1 MRKMPYRLLILLLIL
16 LTAISACGLN
26 PKGSGGGPLSNLG
39 FAGTAECLLSGC
51 HDSLEAASG
60 SYAGFTPDTTWAL
73 GSHGNINAVPDSVTG
88 TATGCDSCHDP
99 AGDITDAAYLF
110 TTTVASNGI
119 SGTVLSAIGL
129 TVRPMVGCEG
139 CHGTGTEHYAY
150 LDTTT
155 FGFSVGD
162 HGIPFDSTVSPV
174 FDHLFHA
181 SSCGPCHSPDEHAG
195 AATTNILANQ
205 YPEWFGGDGPGIILQ
220 DGHADS
226 FIVETA
232 NQGDMVD
239 SVRGTAC
246 AACHTPEGFVRI
258 FAWSESLPQSTID
271 RIVAET
277 GNADLT
283 DPDGQPGS
291 SAFGQV
297 TCTSCHSSHEPGN
310 KVRYPFSKADICI
323 QCHNV
328 RALQAADGSGIT
340 GTGTL
345 EIPRH
350 PQKEIFEGVQ
360 NANNDSL
367 RGVESL
373 SSFLPSYTTADSSH
387 ASTATINIPDGC
399 AGCHYTVVNDTDL
412 DQFPQKATTGHEF
425 RPRLETCLIIGCHP
439 GGSNLLIIESGN
451 VVSFTYDPD
460 TVEAFDFSSVLFSG
474 TTYPAFF
481 SDNDYDGDTVVESF
495 QDEITGMLSE
505 LKVKIQDAGGDFDA
519 SQGLFDLTLM
529 ASDSN
534 TIRAAAYNYDYVVE
548 DGSLGMHN
556 PLYVVNLLAASIS
569 VLP

>member
-1 MRKMPYRLLILLLIL
+1 MRKMPYRLLTVLLIL
-16 LTAISACGLN
+16 FIAISACGYN
-26 PKGSGGGPLSNLG
+26 PKGSGGGPQSDLG
-39 FAGTAECLLSGC
+39 FTGTAECLLSGC
-51 HDSLEAASG
+51 HDTLEAYAG
-60 SYAGFTPDTTWAL
+60 SYTGFIPDTTWAL
-73 GSHGNINAVPDSVTG
+73 GGHGNLNAVPDSVTG

-99 AGDITDAAYLF
+99 VGDIADAAYLF
-110 TTTVASNGI
+110 TTPSPSNGI

-139 CHGTGTEHYAY
+139 CHGSGTEHYAY
-150 LDTTT
+150 QDTT
-155 FGFSVGD
+155 GFSVGS
-162 HGIPFDSTVSPV
+162 HGIPLDSTVSPIFGKL
-174 FDHLFHA
+174 FDA
-181 SSCGPCHSPDEHAG
+181 SSCGPCHTPDEHAG

-205 YPEWFGGDGPGIILQ
+205 YQEWFGGDGPGIILQ

-239 SVRGTAC
+239 SVRGTPC

-258 FAWSESLPQSTID
+258 FAWNESLPQSTID

-277 GNADLT
+277 GDADLT
-283 DPDGQPGS
+283 DPDAQPGP

-310 KVRYPFSKADICI
+310 KVRSPFIKSDLCI

-328 RALQAADGSGIT
+328 RELQSADGSGIS

-350 PQKEIFEGVQ
+350 PQKEIFEGVG

-373 SSFLPSYTTADSSH
+373 PSFLPSYTTADSSH
-387 ASTATINIPDGC
+387 AGTVNIPDGC
-399 AGCHYTVVNDTDL
+399 AGCHYRVVNDADL
-412 DQFPQKATTGHEF
+412 SLFPQKATTGHAF
-425 RPRLETCLIIGCHP
+425 TPRLENCLLSGCHP
-439 GGSNLLIIESGN
+439 GGSNLLIIESGSA
-451 VVSFTYDPD
+451 VSFTYDPD

-474 TTYPAFF
+474 TAHPAFF
-481 SDNDYDGDTVVESF
+481 SSNNYDGDADLESF
-495 QDEITGMLSE
+495 QDEISGMLE
-505 LKVKIQDAGGDFDA
+505 TLKGKVVSAGGDFDTV
-519 SQGLFDLTLM
+519 QGLFDLTMM

-534 TIRAAAYNYDYVVE
+534 TVRAAAYNYNYVVE
-548 DGSLGMHN
+548 DASLGMHN
-556 PLYVVNLLAASIS
+556 PLYILNLLTASIS
-569 VLP
+569 IFP

>member
-1 MRKMPYRLLILLLIL
+1 MRKMPYRLLALLLIL
-16 LTAISACGLN
+16 LTAIFACGYN
-26 PKGSGGGPLSNLG
+26 PKSSGGGPLPNLG

-51 HDSLEAASG
+51 HDTLEAASG
-60 SYAGFTPDTTWAL
+60 SYPGFTPDTTWAL
-73 GSHGNINAVPDSVTG
+73 GGHGNINAVPDSVTG
-88 TATGCDSCHDP
+88 TVSGCDSCHDP
-99 AGDITDAAYLF
+99 VDDIADAAYLF
-110 TTTVASNGI
+110 TNTVTSNGI

-129 TVRPMVGCEG
+129 TARPMAGCEG
-139 CHGTGTEHYAY
+139 CHGTGIEHYAY
-150 LDTTT
+150 VDTT
-155 FGFSVGD
+155 GFSVGN
-162 HGIPFDSTVSPV
+162 HGIPLDSTVSPI

-205 YPEWFGGDGPGIILQ
+205 YPEWFGGDGPGITLQ

-239 SVRGTAC
+239 SVRGTPC

-258 FAWSESLPQSTID
+258 FAWNESLPQSTID
-271 RIVAET
+271 RIIAET

-283 DPDGQPGS
+283 DPDALPGPA
-291 SAFGQV
+291 AFGQV

-310 KVRYPFSKADICI
+310 KVRSPFTISDLCI

-328 RALQAADGSGIT
+328 RELQSADGSGIS

-350 PQKEIFEGVQ
+350 PQKEIFEGVG

-373 SSFLPSYTTADSSH
+373 SSFLPSYTTADSMH
-387 ASTATINIPDGC
+387 AGTNNIPDGC
-399 AGCHYTVVNDTDL
+399 AGCHKTEVYDADL
-412 DQFPQKATTGHEF
+412 TQFPQKATTGHAF
-425 RPRLETCLIIGCHP
+425 RPRLETCLTAGSCH
-439 GGSNLLIIESGN
+439 
-451 VVSFTYDPD
+451 VSSDFLFADQSSFAYST
-460 TVEAFDFSSVLFSG
+460 TTIAAFDFSSILYSG
-474 TTYPAFF
+474 TTYPLMF
-481 SDNDYDGDTVVESF
+481 SDNDYDNDGTEETF
-495 QDEITGMLSE
+495 QDEISGMLDK
-505 LKVKIQDAGGDFDA
+505 LKEKILLAGGDFDSA
-519 SQGLFDLTLM
+519 QGLFDLTLM

-534 TIRAAAYNYDYVVE
+534 TVRAAAYNYDYVVE
-548 DGSLGMHN
+548 DASLGMHN

>member
-73 GSHGNINAVPDSVTG
+73 GGHGNIDAVPDSVTG

-99 AGDITDAAYLF
+99 TDDIADAAYLF
-110 TTTVASNGI
+110 TTTSNGI

-150 LDTTT
+150 LDTTA
-155 FGFSVGD
+155 FSVGS
-162 HGIPFDSTVSPV
+162 HGIPLDSTVSPIY
-174 FDHLFHA
+174 DHLFHA
-181 SSCGPCHSPDEHAG
+181 SSCGPCHSPDKHAG

-226 FIVETA
+226 FIVETE

-239 SVRGTAC
+239 SVRGTPC

-277 GNADLT
+277 GDADLT
-283 DPDGQPGS
+283 DPDAQPGS
-291 SAFGQV
+291 AAFGQV

-310 KVRYPFSKADICI
+310 KTRYPFSKADICI

-328 RALQAADGSGIT
+328 RALQASIGSGVS
-340 GTGTL
+340 GTTSL

-350 PQKEIFEGVQ
+350 PQKEVFQGKKET
-360 NANNDSL
+360 ANDLL
-367 RGVESL
+367 RGYEFAGFTYS
-373 SSFLPSYTTADSSH
+373 DSSH
-387 ASTATINIPDGC
+387 AGTDNILNAC
-399 AGCHYTVVNDTDL
+399 VGCHYKVVSDADL
-412 DQFPQKATTGHEF
+412 SQLPQKATTGHAF
-425 RPRLETCLIIGCHP
+425 KPRLETCLS
-439 GGSNLLIIESGN
+439 GGSCHINSDFLFADKS
-451 VVSFTYDPD
+451 SFAYST
-460 TVEAFDFSSVLFSG
+460 TTIGAFDFSSILYSG
-474 TTYPAFF
+474 TTYPLMF
-481 SDNDYDGDTVVESF
+481 SDNDYDGDGTEETF
-495 QDEITGMLSE
+495 QDEISGKLET
-505 LKVKIQDAGGDFDA
+505 LKGKVVSAGGDFDA
-519 SQGLFDLTLM
+519 AQGLFDLTLM

-534 TIRAAAYNYDYVVE
+534 TVRAAAYNYDYIVE

>member
-1 MRKMPYRLLILLLIL
+1 M
-16 LTAISACGLN
+16 
-26 PKGSGGGPLSNLG
+26 
-39 FAGTAECLLSGC
+39 
-51 HDSLEAASG
+51 EAASG
-60 SYAGFTPDTTWAL
+60 SYPGFTPATTWAL
-73 GSHGNINAVPDSVTG
+73 GGHGNINATPDSVTG
-88 TATGCDSCHDP
+88 TASGCDSCHDP
-99 AGDITDAAYLF
+99 TDDIADAAYLF
-110 TTTVASNGI
+110 TTTSNGI
-119 SGTVLSAIGL
+119 SGTVLSATGL

-150 LDTTT
+150 LDTTS
-155 FGFSVGD
+155 FSVGS
-162 HGIPFDSTVSPV
+162 HGIPLDSTVSPIY
-174 FDHLFHA
+174 DHLFHA

-239 SVRGTAC
+239 SVRGTPC

-277 GNADLT
+277 GDADLT

-291 SAFGQV
+291 AAFSQV

-328 RALQAADGSGIT
+328 RALQSADGSGIT

-373 SSFLPSYTTADSSH
+373 PSFLPSYTTADSSH
-387 ASTATINIPDGC
+387 AGTGTNNIPDGC
-399 AGCHYTVVNDTDL
+399 VGCHYTVVNGTDL
-412 DQFPQKATTGHEF
+412 DQFPQKATTGHKF
-425 RPRLETCLIIGCHP
+425 RPRLETCLVANCHL
-439 GGSNLLIIESGN
+439 GGSNLLIIESGSA
-451 VVSFTYDPD
+451 VSFTYDPD

-474 TTYPAFF
+474 TAHPAFF
-481 SDNDYDGDTVVESF
+481 SDNDYDGNAVVESF
-495 QDEITGMLSE
+495 QDEISGMLE
-505 LKVKIQDAGGDFDA
+505 ILKGKILSAGGDFDSA
-519 SQGLFDLTLM
+519 QGLFDLTLM

-534 TIRAAAYNYDYVVE
+534 TVRAAAYNYDYIVE
-548 DGSLGMHN
+548 DSSLGMHN